1 MVKLKEVTFVEID
14 RMLKEM
20 LEELKLE
27 RKISIDDVKNVI
39 YHEEDL
45 MGAMKLAGGF
55 MPYAKKKKQ
64 LDLMVKVLQ
73 TAWNY
78 LPHKS
83 LDGLSPHQ
91 KAALA
96 KEPKYNSSKTSI
108 YQLFESG
115 LPKQTKLIKLRKG
128 EWGFEFSAR
137 YLEIKEQFKRLVRE
151 DDGPWDRED
160 LMGLL
165 KMEPCLLEGISFL
178 ARSYYEDG
186 EEKKAKEAF
195 MYGVK
200 MMEGVFPA
208 EFDKNKHKLPW
219 AFLENRD
226 FLSFLLDE
234 ALFIVETEGELAS
247 ISYLEQIL
255 RYNPND
261 NQGVRGLLATKYLK
275 TGQSE
280 KAVDLAKKYA
290 TDMMPDI
297 ILGRTLAL
305 FKLGKVKLADDYLD
319 GCIHDCMNSI
329 KEILKTEHVRPV
341 GYDETMITRGG
352 DDEAYSYWLDQ
363 GNLWQE
369 TLGAVEWL
377 RGIYERHKDCVP
389 FSSTAS

>member
-1 MVKLKEVTFVEID
+1 MKFRERNSFASAPLAKLGFAGWGVRVYNPSMGKLKEVTFVEID

-137 YLEIKEQFKRLVRE
+137 YLEIKEQFN
-151 DDGPWDRED
+151 DR
-160 LMGLL
+160 MT
-165 KMEPCLLEGISFL
+165 
-178 ARSYYEDG
+178 
-186 EEKKAKEAF
+186 
-195 MYGVK
+195 
-200 MMEGVFPA
+200 
-208 EFDKNKHKLPW
+208 
-219 AFLENRD
+219 
-226 FLSFLLDE
+226 
-234 ALFIVETEGELAS
+234 VEYAS
-247 ISYLEQIL
+247 DS
-255 RYNPND
+255 
-261 NQGVRGLLATKYLK
+261 
-275 TGQSE
+275 
-280 KAVDLAKKYA
+280 
-290 TDMMPDI
+290 
-297 ILGRTLAL
+297 
-305 FKLGKVKLADDYLD
+305 
-319 GCIHDCMNSI
+319 
-329 KEILKTEHVRPV
+329 
-341 GYDETMITRGG
+341 
-352 DDEAYSYWLDQ
+352 
-363 GNLWQE
+363 
-369 TLGAVEWL
+369 
-377 RGIYERHKDCVP
+377 
-389 FSSTAS
+389 